1 MSEMG
6 ALLWVSAKAFL
17 IALVLTPI
25 IRDIFRAYNVVDRP
39 GRRKVHAFP
48 IPRVGGIS
56 IALAYTAAFISI
68 SDFSNSLP
76 AHDSPAWKL
85 LPGAAVVFLTGLT
98 DDFFNLRPVYKLAGQ
113 VAAGAIVF
121 YNGLRIDAVSGVS
134 LPLWLSLLLTVLWL
148 LVCSNAFNLIDG
160 LDGLCAG
167 MGFVATL
174 ALFAAAQIQDN
185 TALAYA
191 TLPLAGALL
200 GFLFYNFN
208 PATVFLGDSGALL
221 IGFLL
226 GCYGMVWTEKTATL
240 LSVTVP
246 LLALSIPLIEV
257 SLSVVRRFLRHQPI
271 FSADR
276 GHIHHRLLDLGLS
289 PRSAVLS
296 LYLFAMLA
304 ATFALLLSHPLWGG
318 FQGILIVAFGL
329 IAWAGI
335 WRLRYAEFEVAG
347 KLLFGGEFQRA
358 LATKARTAQLAAAL
372 DRSRT
377 EEEWWSALLAAAR
390 DGGCIRLSWSGPH
403 GSRENALAPGP
414 AAWSFRVILSPEESV
429 QVEGGLP
436 GSPMDLIGFAEALK
450 GSLAGKRRQLEQ
462 PALP

>member
-1 MSEMG
+1 MNGMG
-6 ALLWVSAKAFL
+6 ELLWVAAKAFL

-56 IALAYTAAFISI
+56 IALAYTAAFVSFT
-68 SDFSNSLP
+68 DFSNSLP
-76 AHDSPAWKL
+76 APDSPSWKL
-85 LPGAAVVFLTGLT
+85 LPGAAIVFLTGLI
-98 DDFFNLRPVYKLAGQ
+98 DDFFNLRPAYKLIGQ
-113 VAAGAIVF
+113 IAAGAVVF
-121 YNGLRIDAVSGVS
+121 FNGLRIDAVSGLS
-134 LPLWLSLLLTVLWL
+134 LPVWLSLLLTVLWL

-174 ALFAAAQIQDN
+174 ALFAAALIQGN
-185 TALAYA
+185 VALVHA

-200 GFLFYNFN
+200 GFLCYNFN

-226 GCYGMVWTEKTATL
+226 GCYGMIWTAKTATL

-246 LLALSIPLIEV
+246 LLALSIPLLEV
-257 SLSVVRRFLRHQPI
+257 SLSIVRRFLRRQPI

-276 GHIHHRLLDLGLS
+276 GHIHHRLLELGLS
-289 PRSAVLS
+289 PRSAVLF
-296 LYLFAMLA
+296 LYLVGMVA
-304 ATFALLLSHPLWGG
+304 ALFALLLSHPLWGG
-318 FQGILIVAFGL
+318 FQGLLIVAFFL

-347 KLLFGGEFQRA
+347 RMLFGGEFQRA
-358 LATKARTAQLAAAL
+358 LGAKVRTTHLAAAL
-372 DRSRT
+372 QRCRT
-377 EEEWWSALLAAAR
+377 EEEWWTALLNAAR
-390 DGGCIRLSWSGPH
+390 DAGCIRLCWIGAH
-403 GSRENALAPGP
+403 GNREHVLAPGP
-414 AAWSFRVILSPEESV
+414 AAWSFHVTLSERESV
-429 QVEGGLP
+429 QVDGALP
-436 GSPMDLIGFAEALK
+436 SSPMDLIGFAEALSR
-450 GSLAGKRRQLEQ
+450 SLAGKRREWEQ

>member
-1 MSEMG
+1 MG
-6 ALLWVSAKAFL
+6 ELLWVAAKAFL

-48 IPRVGGIS
+48 IPRVGGIA
-56 IALAYTAAFISI
+56 IAVAYTAAFVSF

-76 AHDSPAWKL
+76 AHDSPLWKL
-85 LPGAAVVFLTGLT
+85 LPGAVMIFLTGLI
-98 DDFFNLRPVYKLAGQ
+98 DDFFNLRPAYKLAGQ
-113 VAAGAIVF
+113 IAAGAIVF
-121 YNGLRIDAVSGVS
+121 YNGLRIEEVAGLSLPIWLS
-134 LPLWLSLLLTVLWL
+134 LPLTILWL
-148 LVCSNAFNLIDG
+148 LLCSNAFNLIDG

-174 ALFAAAQIQDN
+174 ALFAAALIEHDA
-185 TALAYA
+185 ALAHA

-200 GFLFYNFN
+200 GFLCYNFN
-208 PATVFLGDSGALL
+208 PATVFMGDSGALL

-226 GCYGMVWTEKTATL
+226 GAYGMIWTDKTATL

-246 LLALSIPLIEV
+246 LLALSIPLLEV
-257 SLSVVRRFLRHQPI
+257 SLSILRRFLRRQPI

-289 PRSAVLS
+289 PRTAVLF
-296 LYLFAMLA
+296 LYLFGMVA
-304 ATFALLLSHPLWGG
+304 ASFALLLSHPLWGG
-318 FQGILIVAFGL
+318 FQGILIVLFGL

-347 KLLFGGEFQRA
+347 RLLFGGEFQRA
-358 LATKARTAQLAAAL
+358 LGAKVRTAQLAAAL
-372 DRSRT
+372 QRCRT
-377 EEEWWSALLAAAR
+377 EEEWWSALLNAAR
-390 DGGCIRLSWSGPH
+390 DAGCIRLCWSGAH
-403 GSRENALAPGP
+403 GNREHVLAPGP
-414 AAWSFRVILSPEESV
+414 AAWSFRVILSEQESV
-429 QVEGGLP
+429 QVDGALP
-436 GSPMDLIGFAEALK
+436 ADGPPVDLIGFADALSR
-450 GSLAGKRRQLEQ
+450 SLTGKRREWEQ

>member
-1 MSEMG
+1 MSGMG
-6 ALLWVSAKAFL
+6 ELLWVAAKAFL

-48 IPRVGGIS
+48 IPRVGGIA
-56 IALAYTAAFISI
+56 IAVAYAAAFVSF

-76 AHDSPAWKL
+76 THDSPAWKL
-85 LPGAAVVFLTGLT
+85 LPGAAVVFFTGLI
-98 DDFFNLRPVYKLAGQ
+98 DDFFNLRPIYKVIGQ
-113 VAAGAIVF
+113 TLGGALVF
-121 YNGLRIDAVSGVS
+121 YNGLRIDAVTGWS
-134 LPLWLSLLLTVLWL
+134 LPGWLSLLLTLSWL
-148 LVCSNAFNLIDG
+148 LLCSNAFNLIDG

-174 ALFAAAQIQDN
+174 ALFAAALIQNN
-185 TALAYA
+185 TSLAHA
-191 TLPLAGALL
+191 TFPLAGALL
-200 GFLFYNFN
+200 GFLCYNFN

-226 GCYGMVWTEKTATL
+226 GCYGMIWTEKTATL

-246 LLALSIPLIEV
+246 FLALSIPLLEV
-257 SLSVVRRFLRHQPI
+257 SLSIVRRFLRHQPI

-304 ATFALLLSHPLWGG
+304 AAFALLLSHPLWGG

-347 KLLFGGEFQRA
+347 RLLFGGEFQRA
-358 LATKARTAQLAAAL
+358 LGARARTASSRLPWCVAAL
-372 DRSRT
+372 KKS
-377 EEEWWSALLAAAR
+377 
-390 DGGCIRLSWSGPH
+390 GGPRC
-403 GSRENALAPGP
+403 
-414 AAWSFRVILSPEESV
+414 
-429 QVEGGLP
+429 
-436 GSPMDLIGFAEALK
+436 
-450 GSLAGKRRQLEQ
+450 
-462 PALP
+462 